1 MAVQQKWKVMLH
13 EAGAITEN
21 IVKMADAQQWWQKG
35 VRVCVCRLSAVPAPM
50 PGYAPSTIR
59 SHSSQS
65 GQNALLV
72 FAVGF

>member
-1 MAVQQKWKVMLH
+1 MLH

-50 PGYAPSTIR
+50 PGYAPSPFYHPLPLFTVWPKCA
-59 SHSSQS
+59 S
-65 GQNALLV
+65 GICG
-72 FAVGF
+72 GFLTQFCR